1 MNSTFSLAISY
12 FHKQTGCLTRVKK
25 ITSHELVIFAIN
37 FFFFTCDMLLA
48 FFHPCGLKFPHVKTK
63 TQHTKLDENS
73 QINIFSHLL
82 NGTGKENNV

>member
-1 MNSTFSLAISY
+1 
-12 FHKQTGCLTRVKK
+12 
-25 ITSHELVIFAIN
+25 
-37 FFFFTCDMLLA
+37 MLLA

-73 QINIFSHLL
+73 KINIFSHLL